1 MKVVVA
7 DGRYEL
13 DVEYGND
20 ESGLLKVDVWGATEV
35 SESGELR
42 TLPLEVA
49 VCLAAEFGEHCYE
62 VVADMLSEQE
72 LAHRLYL
79 SQPDGMH

>member
-35 SESGELR
+35 SESGERR

-49 VCLAAEFGEHCYE
+49 VCLAAEYGETCYDL
-62 VVADMLSEQE
+62 VADMLSEQE

-79 SQPDGMH
+79 SQPGGVH